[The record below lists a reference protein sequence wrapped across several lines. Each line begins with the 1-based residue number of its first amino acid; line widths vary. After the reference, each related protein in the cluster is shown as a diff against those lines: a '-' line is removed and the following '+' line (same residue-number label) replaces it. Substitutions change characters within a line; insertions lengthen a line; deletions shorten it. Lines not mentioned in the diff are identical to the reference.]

1 MKLDI
6 IDKSGS
12 WFSYGDIKLGQ
23 GKENVK
29 KFLKENKET
38 ALEIQEKIL
47 AALGTK
53 EDIPTFGNE
62 SSDDEK
68 FDEE

>member
-1 MKLDI
+1 M
-6 IDKSGS
+6 
-12 WFSYGDIKLGQ
+12 KLGQ

-47 AALGTK
+47 AALRTK
-53 EDIPTFGNE
+53 EDIPTFGND

-68 FDEE
+68 DEKIDEE